1 MTTEQDDQPTQQR
14 PQVARPNTLSSHP
27 AFAPILGVWGA
38 ALAGL
43 SVMVLPPALIA
54 QFASGTVLMLLGHQ
68 AQIVLAGGGAVLLGG
83 ALFMIASRASRA
95 NRIRPGAASLV
106 SHAARHVRAIDP
118 KRELG
123 SGSLDEPLE
132 ALVFD
137 VPVPAPVADAPATDL
152 PPPRAL
158 DLAEFAQL
166 PGRNAVWV
174 EEAPEPVADNAPAP
188 AAHVDTAPVRLAP
201 SAGIATTPAASP
213 GTAALARLRA
223 MPVQELSVVQ
233 MVERFAGALHEHRTI
248 APGTAGSRHDIA
260 AREAALAE
268 AMKALA
274 ALSGERAAASEGEPL
289 RDAIAR
295 LQGLRGAA

>member
-1 MTTEQDDQPTQQR
+1 MQR
-14 PQVARPNTLSSHP
+14 KPQVAPMQVARPRKLSSHP

-43 SVMVLPPALIA
+43 SVMVMPTTLIA
-54 QFASGTVLMLLGHQ
+54 QFGKGTVLMLLGYQ
-68 AQIVLAGGGAVLLGG
+68 AQIVLAGGGALLLGG
-83 ALFMIASRASRA
+83 ALFMIASRA
-95 NRIRPGAASLV
+95 NRIRPGAASHV
-106 SHAARHVRAIDP
+106 SHAAPHVLAIDP

-123 SGSLDEPLE
+123 SASLDEPLE
-132 ALVFD
+132 ALPFG
-137 VPVPAPVADAPATDL
+137 VPAPAPVADAPASDL

-174 EEAPEPVADNAPAP
+174 EEEAPEPVADNAPAP
-188 AAHVDTAPVRLAP
+188 APHVDTAPVRLAP
-201 SAGIATTPAASP
+201 SAGIATTPSPPASP

-248 APGTAGSRHDIA
+248 APGAAGSRHDIA

-295 LQGLRGAA
+295 LQVRRGAA

>member
-1 MTTEQDDQPTQQR
+1 MTTGQQDQPTQRR
-14 PQVARPNTLSSHP
+14 PRKLSSHP
-27 AFAPILGVWGA
+27 AFAPMLGVWGA

-43 SVMVLPPALIA
+43 SIMVMPPVLIA
-54 QFASGTVLMLLGHQ
+54 QFSKGTVLMLLGQ
-68 AQIVLAGGGAVLLGG
+68 RAQIVLAIGGALLLGG

-95 NRIRPGAASLV
+95 ERGGADAPSLVARAAS
-106 SHAARHVRAIDP
+106 HVRAIDP
-118 KRELG
+118 KHELG
-123 SGSLDEPLE
+123 SASLDEPLE
-132 ALVFD
+132 AMPFAPPVLVED
-137 VPVPAPVADAPATDL
+137 AEVPTSDL

-174 EEAPEPVADNAPAP
+174 EEPPALIADDASTLAPHVETEPVQPSP
-188 AAHVDTAPVRLAP
+188 KSEAATPP
-201 SAGIATTPAASP
+201 SPAASP
-213 GTAALARLRA
+213 GTAALTRLRA
-223 MPVQELSVVQ
+223 MPVQELSVIQ
-233 MVERFAGALHEHRTI
+233 MVERFAGALHEHRTT

-274 ALSGERAAASEGEPL
+274 ALSGERGAAPEGEPL

>member
-1 MTTEQDDQPTQQR
+1 MTTGQQDQPTQRR
-14 PQVARPNTLSSHP
+14 PRKLSSHP
-27 AFAPILGVWGA
+27 AFAPMLGVWGA

-43 SVMVLPPALIA
+43 SIMVMPPVLIA
-54 QFASGTVLMLLGHQ
+54 QFSKGTVLILLGQQ
-68 AQIVLAGGGAVLLGG
+68 AQIVLAIGGALLLGG

-95 NRIRPGAASLV
+95 ERAGADAPSLVARAAS
-106 SHAARHVRAIDP
+106 HVRAIDP
-118 KRELG
+118 KHELG
-123 SGSLDEPLE
+123 SASLDEPLE
-132 ALVFD
+132 TMPFAP
-137 VPVPAPVADAPATDL
+137 PVPAPSPVADAPVLAL

-174 EEAPEPVADNAPAP
+174 EESPAPIADDAATLAPHVETEPVQPSPKSEVATLPSP
-188 AAHVDTAPVRLAP
+188 AAN
-201 SAGIATTPAASP
+201 P
-213 GTAALARLRA
+213 GTTALTRLRA
-223 MPVQELSVVQ
+223 MPVQELSVIQ
-233 MVERFAGALHEHRTI
+233 MVERFAGALHEHRTT
-248 APGTAGSRHDIA
+248 APGTAGNRHDIA

-274 ALSGERAAASEGEPL
+274 ALSGERGAAPEGEPL

>member
-1 MTTEQDDQPTQQR
+1 
-14 PQVARPNTLSSHP
+14 
-27 AFAPILGVWGA
+27 
-38 ALAGL
+38 
-43 SVMVLPPALIA
+43 
-54 QFASGTVLMLLGHQ
+54 MLLGQ
-68 AQIVLAGGGAVLLGG
+68 RAQIVLAIGGALLLGG

-95 NRIRPGAASLV
+95 ERGGADAPSLVARAAS
-106 SHAARHVRAIDP
+106 HVRAIDP
-118 KRELG
+118 KHELG
-123 SGSLDEPLE
+123 SASLDEPLE
-132 ALVFD
+132 AMPFAPPVLVED
-137 VPVPAPVADAPATDL
+137 AEVPTSDL

-174 EEAPEPVADNAPAP
+174 EEPPALIADDASTLAPHVETEPVQPSP
-188 AAHVDTAPVRLAP
+188 KSEAATPP
-201 SAGIATTPAASP
+201 SPAASP
-213 GTAALARLRA
+213 GTAALTRLRA
-223 MPVQELSVVQ
+223 MPVQELSVIQ
-233 MVERFAGALHEHRTI
+233 MVERFAGALHEHRTT

-274 ALSGERAAASEGEPL
+274 ALSGERGAAPEGEPL